1 MAYTFQCDKVLEQL
15 VFVLWVCSDNFIE
28 FREMG
33 HLEKKRRYNAWYAE
47 YNAIIR
53 SYSVV

>member
-33 HLEKKRRYNAWYAE
+33 HLEKKKK
-47 YNAIIR
+47 I
-53 SYSVV
+53 

>member
-33 HLEKKRRYNAWYAE
+33 HLEKKEDIMHGTQNTMQ
-47 YNAIIR
+47 
-53 SYSVV
+53 